1 MLKAITRFSVNY
13 PVSVSMII
21 IATLLLGFISFD
33 KLGIDLFPN
42 LHSPRLYV
50 ELVAGERPPEE
61 MEEKFVDGVESL
73 AIRQSGV
80 VNVSSTSKVGAAL
93 IEVEYTWEKDMNEA
107 FLDLSKALSSFNQ
120 DSDLEEINITQ
131 YDPNATP
138 VMLVAFRHTETSD
151 LNELRLTAE
160 NYVKNELIRLEGIA
174 DVEVDGAEELE
185 VLVETNDYLLNSFNL
200 SISTLTSKIESYN
213 RSISGGS
220 IVEMGKRY
228 IVRGISELE
237 QVEDLEQIIVK
248 MDAPT
253 EESDG
258 KRVPVLLKDVATV
271 SWSLKE
277 QENSVMLNGT
287 ACVGLSIYK
296 EMRYNT
302 VKAVE
307 DLKVA
312 LDDMQRALP
321 GFTFTIVEDQ
331 GNYISSAIGEVSN
344 SLIFG
349 ILLAVFVLF
358 LFLRRIGPTFI
369 VSLAI
374 PVSIIATFVLMYFT
388 GLTLNIMTL
397 GGLAL
402 GAGMLV
408 DNAIVVLEN
417 IFRHHEQGDNAS
429 EAAVRG
435 TTQVGGAITASTL
448 TTIVV
453 FIPIVYLRGASGEL
467 FKEQA
472 FTVAFSLLASLVV
485 AILIIPMLYSRIY
498 RKKSPFTGRKRE
510 SVQFTGYGRFLE
522 KILNYRLWVLLGAL
536 LLMVGGWFML
546 QQTGS
551 EFMPRAEAREFYVD
565 LQMPEG
571 TQLERTSGAVYSLEN
586 IIREIA
592 GDELDLI
599 YSEIGPTSGIS
610 SGGDNLFDDQNMA
623 TIKVKMKSDTRIS
636 TSSMI
641 AVLTGHFSDNPNF
654 TALFRQEESALSTIL
669 GTDASPLVVELIGEE
684 MYQLEELTASV
695 MARLEDIPGIRNIT
709 SSIEGGAPEVEIVID
724 RYRAGLMNV
733 DVNTL
738 ISRVSEKLQG
748 SDAGQMTLKGD
759 LTDITVKLH
768 DITLQEL
775 EMLSIQ
781 VNNTEILLRE
791 VADIEVGSSPREI
804 LHNNQNRIVEISAD
818 LDSDLPLDRV
828 ATSIDQ
834 QLDDVEFP
842 PKYSYRITG
851 EEALRK
857 ESMGSLGF
865 ALLLS
870 LILVYMVMA
879 AQFESLV
886 HPFTIL
892 LPIPLAVVGAVAVFY
907 LQGKALN
914 IMALIGII
922 LLVGIAVNDSI
933 ILVDAINQFRKE
945 GLKLREAIVSA
956 GQRRIRPIIMTTLTT
971 ILALFPLTLG
981 FGESASLR
989 SPMAWAVIGG
999 LITSTM
1005 LTLVVIP
1012 CIYMVFGQLG
1022 NRAKEEE
1029 VLSGE

>member
-1 MLKAITRFSVNY
+1 MLKAITRFSVSY

-21 IATLLLGFISFD
+21 IATLLLGYISFD

-42 LHSPRLYV
+42 LHSPKLYV

-61 MEEKFVDGVESL
+61 MEEKFVEGVESL

-120 DSDLEEINITQ
+120 DDDLEEINITQ
-131 YDPNATP
+131 YDPNSSP
-138 VMLVAFRHTETSD
+138 VMLVAFQHTEISD

-160 NYVKNELIRLEGIA
+160 NYVRNELIRLEGIA

-200 SISTLTSKIESYN
+200 DVSTIISKIESYN
-213 RSISGGS
+213 RNISGGS

-228 IVRGISELE
+228 IVRGISEL
-237 QVEDLEQIIVK
+237 VRLEDLEQIIVK

-253 EESDG
+253 EESEG

-271 SWSLKE
+271 SWSLKD
-277 QENSVMLNGT
+277 QENAVMLNGT

-312 LDDMQRALP
+312 LEEMQKALP

-331 GNYISSAIGEVSN
+331 GNYISSAIGEVSD

-358 LFLRRIGPTFI
+358 LFLRRIGPTAI
-369 VSLAI
+369 VSIAI
-374 PVSIIATFVLMYFT
+374 PVSIIATFVLMYFAD
-388 GLTLNIMTL
+388 LTLNIMTL

-435 TTQVGGAITASTL
+435 TSQVGGAIIASTL

-498 RKKSPFTGRKRE
+498 RKKSPFAVKRRE
-510 SVQFTGYGRFLE
+510 SVQFTGYGRFLD
-522 KILNYRLWVLLGAL
+522 KLLNYRLWVLLAAL
-536 LLMVGGWFML
+536 LLMGGGWFML

-551 EFMPRAEAREFYVD
+551 EFMPRAEVREFYVD

-571 TQLERTSGAVYSLEN
+571 TQLERTSGAVYSFEN
-586 IIREIA
+586 IIREIT

-623 TIKVKMKSDTRIS
+623 TIKVKLMPDSQLS
-636 TSSMI
+636 TNDLI
-641 AVLTGHFSDNPNF
+641 AVLTNHFKDNPNF
-654 TALFRQEESALSTIL
+654 TALFRQEKSALSAIL
-669 GTDASPLVVELIGEE
+669 GTDTSPLVVELTGEE
-684 MYQLEELTASV
+684 MEQLEELTASV
-695 MARLEDIPGIRNIT
+695 ISRLEEIPGIRNIT
-709 SSIEGGAPEVEIVID
+709 SSIEGGAPEVEIMID

-748 SDAGQMTLKGD
+748 SDAGQMDLNGD

-775 EMLSIQ
+775 EMLTVE

-791 VADIEVGSSPREI
+791 VADIELGSSPREI

-818 LDSDLPLDRV
+818 LDSDLPLDQV
-828 ATSIDQ
+828 AFSIDQ
-834 QLDDVEFP
+834 KLDGVEFP
-842 PKYSYRITG
+842 PKYSYKITG
-851 EEALRK
+851 EEAMRK

-879 AQFESLV
+879 AQFESLI

-945 GLKLREAIVSA
+945 GMKLREAIVSA
-956 GQRRIRPIIMTTLTT
+956 GQRRIRPIVMTTLTT

-1012 CIYMVFGQLG
+1012 CIYMVFGLLG
-1022 NRAKEEE
+1022 KNAKKEE
-1029 VLSGE
+1029 VLPGE